1 MKRGLVVEP
10 RIWQTNIVN
19 ALKWR
24 DLKDANSLSFNNITA
39 KKDSAGGVTIHFG
52 GDPKQSNYIPITKSG
67 NYIARLYRPRAEI
80 LDGSWKFPEAQAVN

>member
-1 MKRGLVVEP
+1 MFG
-10 RIWQTNIVN
+10 T
-19 ALKWR
+19 
-24 DLKDANSLSFNNITA
+24 DC
-39 KKDSAGGVTIHFG
+39 GVTIHFG